1 MSHWKIGIKILCV
14 VLKRGSIFYGS
25 LKNSWE
31 GQNSM
36 KAKIWGSKFYFFLV
50 EPLVKILCSLK
61 RGVKI
66 LYFFPVPWKRGVK
79 TAEPTNQLHWRG
91 APPGNWPIVLKQFH
105 HTRIFPLQ
113 WRHNE
118 HEGVL
123 RHQHHDC
130 LLNRLFRRRS
140 TWSKKLSKLRVTGFV
155 RGIHRWPVNSPHKGP
170 VIRKMFPFDDVIMPC
185 NLVIRSTPNLLP
197 LTISLY
203 STIIP

>member
-1 MSHWKIGIKILCV
+1 MGHWKIAGRVKILWK
-14 VLKRGSIFYGS
+14 LKYG
-25 LKNSWE
+25 
-31 GQNSM
+31 GQNSIFFSWNPWS
-36 KAKIWGSKFYFFLV
+36 KFYVPWKGGSKFYIFSQCL
-50 EPLVKILCSLK
+50 EKGGSKPRSL
-61 RGVKI
+61 
-66 LYFFPVPWKRGVK
+66 
-79 TAEPTNQLHWRG
+79 PTNFTEG
-91 APPGNWPIVLKQFH
+91 VPPPGNWPIVLKQFH

-185 NLVIRSTPNLLP
+185 NLVIRSSPNLLP
-197 LTISLY
+197 LTISLGLQY
-203 STIIP
+203 YNTVKPHV